1 MKGIFKC
8 VEKKIINV
16 ETKSSLYES
25 LNVHRGVH
33 LMNYIQLYAFFYEAV
48 MNKYMTIQVLYYRI
62 VADDKVVRNI
72 FSF

>member
-25 LNVHRGVH
+25 LNVHRGGH
-33 LMNYIQLYAFFYEAV
+33 LMNYIQHYAFFYEAV
-48 MNKYMTIQVLYYRI
+48 MYKYMTIQVLYYRI